1 MYATPPHPTHP
12 THQREALLITATPR
26 ADGSDGMTQR
36 TIYVAHTNT
45 GLEGLGEYSGPPAEQ
60 EILVRA
66 RPLPLG

>member
-1 MYATPPHPTHP
+1 
-12 THQREALLITATPR
+12 
-26 ADGSDGMTQR
+26 MTQR

>member
-1 MYATPPHPTHP
+1 
-12 THQREALLITATPR
+12 
-26 ADGSDGMTQR
+26 MTQR

-45 GLEGLGEYSGPPAEQ
+45 GLEGLGEYNGPPAEQ